1 MYDKRWKDEWIPIAF
16 SIFLT
21 NYISIMKVN
30 NERDLANAIK
40 NNQDEIIIEGD
51 LSKKVIRIV
60 TTGKVSWVIA
70 IGAVSVAV
78 IVALKTPVIAAGGAP
93 ALAMEGIIATT
104 SAGAAV
110 SIWGITTTIAAISI
124 CVAGGSISI
133 LKKLYGGYKIVSKR
147 DGYVKLKKK

>member
-110 SIWGITTTIAAISI
+110 SICGLTTTIAAKEF
-124 CVAGGSISI
+124 V
-133 LKKLYGGYKIVSKR
+133 
-147 DGYVKLKKK
+147 